1 MGEVDRE
8 ADFGG
13 AAGLFDVAGGFAAA
27 GDGFD
32 EVADDGRAGGEVA
45 FGVGD
50 GQGLGRRA
58 GVLPTPGVKAIVHDR
73 EAALIADN
81 IEGGALAAAG
91 CEVEVDATVQA
102 DYTAARRIEAA
113 ARIERLGGGI
123 FDEAAHRLGFE
134 VAGEV
139 EGDVV
144 PVAAVVDEVGNAIDD
159 HGLEL
164 ADDTV
169 AEELGEAAVGYEP
182 AAVEPEGKR
191 DGGGAAGIEE
201 TVGFGEAGGEGFVAE
216 DAADAGGDGLLDL
229 VGVHLLAG
237 CETEDVGLLLLEHA
251 AKVVVGSNVV
261 APAVGEGLTGIGAEV
276 EDGDYFGIG
285 HGVECGGEVV
295 VGRFSVEHAMA
306 AGDGNAPS
314 LGHGGISCA

>member
-1 MGEVDRE
+1 MGQVHRE

-13 AAGLFDVAGGFAAA
+13 AAGLFDVAGSIAAA
-27 GDGFD
+27 GDGVD

-45 FGVGD
+45 FGMGN
-50 GQGLGRRA
+50 GEGLGRGA

-73 EAALIADN
+73 EAALIADD
-81 IEGGALAAAG
+81 IEGWPLAAAG
-91 CEVEVDATVQA
+91 REVEVDASLQA
-102 DYTAARRIEAA
+102 NSTAARRIEAA
-113 ARIERLGGGI
+113 ARVGRLGGGI
-123 FDEAAHRLGFE
+123 FDKAAHPLGFE

-144 PVAAVVDEVGNAIDD
+144 PVAAVVDEVGDAVDD

-169 AEELGEAAVGYEP
+169 AQELSEAAVGDEP
-182 AAVEPEGKR
+182 AAVEPEGEG
-191 DGGGAAGIEE
+191 DGGGATGVEE
-201 TVGFGEAGGEGFVAE
+201 TVGFGEAGGEGFVTE

-237 CETEDVGLLLLEHA
+237 GEAEDVGFFLLQHA
-251 AKVVVGSNVV
+251 FEVVVGSHAVT
-261 APAVGEGLTGIGAEV
+261 PAVGEGLTGIGAEV
-276 EDGDYFGIG
+276 EYGGDFGSG
-285 HGVECGGEVV
+285 HGVECGGKVV

-306 AGDGNAPS
+306 AGDGDAQ
-314 LGHGGISCA
+314 